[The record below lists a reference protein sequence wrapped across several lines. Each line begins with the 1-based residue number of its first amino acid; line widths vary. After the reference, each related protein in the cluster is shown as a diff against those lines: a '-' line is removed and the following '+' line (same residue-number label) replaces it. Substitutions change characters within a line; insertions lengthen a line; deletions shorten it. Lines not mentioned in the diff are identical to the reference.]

1 MRTSTSE
8 DIKVEE
14 VKVTT
19 WTTSQVVLATLF
31 VVCVFLIFWLL
42 YRLRLVLLL
51 FFVAIVVGTAIRPT
65 VEWLHRRGIPRAV
78 GTILIYL
85 LLAGLFIG
93 FLAIVFPLVADQAT
107 QISQSLPQY
116 YTSIRDVLVNSPNR
130 LLENIGARLPT
141 QVSLLIAR
149 TANPEEVIN
158 QVTQTFLYTN
168 LVLKGIL
175 GALAVFLL
183 AYYWNQESNVVIRSI
198 LRLFPPQ
205 RKKEVR
211 EFLQL
216 AETKLGGYVRGEGLL
231 CLTVGLAAFFA
242 YLIIGLP
249 YTLVLGIFAGLME
262 MVPIFGPALGAVPP
276 FLLALSMSP
285 AKAVWV
291 VIAAV
296 VIQMS
301 ENTFLVPRIM
311 KNSLGVNPIIVLLS
325 LIAFTSVF
333 GFMGALLALPL
344 AAMVQL
350 FISRVVITAAEASR
364 QAQNKETLMQSLLDE
379 SERVKQAISENSR
392 DPDLPSLPEA
402 DRLELYA
409 LADEIQQLLGQM
421 KKDNET
427 P

>member
-1 MRTSTSE
+1 
-8 DIKVEE
+8 
-14 VKVTT
+14 
-19 WTTSQVVLATLF
+19 
-31 VVCVFLIFWLL
+31 
-42 YRLRLVLLL
+42 
-51 FFVAIVVGTAIRPT
+51 
-65 VEWLHRRGIPRAV
+65 
-78 GTILIYL
+78 
-85 LLAGLFIG
+85 
-93 FLAIVFPLVADQAT
+93 
-107 QISQSLPQY
+107 
-116 YTSIRDVLVNSPNR
+116 
-130 LLENIGARLPT
+130 
-141 QVSLLIAR
+141 LIAR

-183 AYYWNQESNVVIRSI
+183 AYYWNQESNVVIRSL

-205 RKKEVR
+205 RKKGVR

-216 AETKLGGYVRGEGLL
+216 AESKLGGYIRGEGLL

-242 YLIIGLP
+242 YLLIGLP

-262 MVPIFGPALGAVPP
+262 MVPIFGPALGAVPA
-276 FLLALSMSP
+276 FLLALSISTG
-285 AKAVWV
+285 KAIWV
-291 VIAAV
+291 VVAATM
-296 VIQMS
+296 IQLL

-311 KNSLGVNPIIVLLS
+311 KDSLGVNPIIVLLS

-350 FISRVVITAAEASR
+350 FISRVVLTAAEASR
-364 QAQNKETLMQSLLDE
+364 QAQDKEKVIQSLLEE
-379 SERVKQAISENSR
+379 SENVKQAISESSR
-392 DPDLPSLPEA
+392 DPDSRSLPEG

-409 LADEIQQLLGQM
+409 LADEVNQLLGQM